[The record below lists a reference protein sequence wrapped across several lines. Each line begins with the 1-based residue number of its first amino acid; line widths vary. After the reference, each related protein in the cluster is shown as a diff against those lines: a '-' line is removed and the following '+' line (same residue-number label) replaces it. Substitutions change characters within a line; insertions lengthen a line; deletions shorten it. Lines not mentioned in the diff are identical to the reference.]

1 MRQRARAAS
10 DRADN
15 GVGHCGRTHG
25 RNHPPALVG
34 VQGGFSVAVIKHPP
48 ESYGFKGEYLLRG
61 SLTNLS
67 LARFRQKIALRSGGW
82 LGVWDESIASALRL
96 GGDGTANP
104 YRSYLA
110 SMPKGETS
118 QVLCHLR
125 VPSPRAIN
133 IERRTPLK
141 ALRLRHR

>member
-1 MRQRARAAS
+1 VRQRARAAS

-34 VQGGFSVAVIKHPP
+34 VQGGFSVAVIKHLP

-96 GGDGTANP
+96 GGDGTA
-104 YRSYLA
+104 
-110 SMPKGETS
+110 GEK
-118 QVLCHLR
+118 
-125 VPSPRAIN
+125 
-133 IERRTPLK
+133 PLK
-141 ALRLRHR
+141 SCVICESHLLGQSILNAERP